1 MNNQLGFI
9 FLLFFNSAS
18 FINAQI
24 VDIPDPLFM
33 QGLIE
38 NDVDD
43 NGDGMIQLSEAES
56 TRSLYLFGR
65 DIKDVSGIENFINL
79 DLLEL
84 GDNDLTAIDVTKIP
98 NLEFLNVCLNDLTEI
113 NLDLNVKL
121 EWLDASNNN
130 LTEIDVSNNINL
142 EEFRASN
149 NNLSQVVLNLN
160 INLDRIDLSINNLDE
175 IEVYNNVNLE
185 RLHIG
190 ENNIKEIDLT
200 NNLLLKEL
208 EADRNSIISLDLS
221 KNIAL
226 KEIDLE
232 NNDLTNIDFTNNIR
246 LEVIQVENNTIREI
260 DLSHN
265 QALKRLII
273 SKNELSELDISE
285 NINLEQLYAASNSI
299 SNIDIGNNL
308 LLESL
313 VLGATDI
320 VNLDISKNL
329 NLEVLVISQTEISE
343 LDLSKNIKL
352 RGLYIMD
359 CKFKEI
365 DLTHNLDLEL
375 FWCFKNEL
383 SQLDLSN
390 NIALY
395 QLWCYDNPLTF
406 LNIKNS
412 SQEYEIKIEGCP
424 QLINICCDREDF
436 DLVQESILLE
446 GYNCEFN
453 TYCSVDPGGINYE
466 VNGSFYFDFN
476 QNGCQ
481 DSFSLPYPKF
491 LVSDSIGEG
500 FFFGNEM
507 GDYRIML
514 PEGKYEISPAIENLE
529 IFTISPPSLDFDL
542 EIDSDRIVQD
552 FCLVPK
558 ELVQDLEVTIIPLD
572 QARPGFETEY
582 KIIYENKGTTVV
594 SGNVKLYYES
604 EFMEYLASE
613 PTADKVN
620 SSFINWDYEDLLPF
634 EQRSIIVTMELNR
647 PTDTPALNGGDV
659 LAFKAVIDPADLVKQ
674 APDNTDC
681 LDQEVVNS
689 YDPNDKRCLE
699 GSSVTEMMIGEYIHY
714 MIRFENTGSAEA
726 VNVIV
731 TDSLDSSKFDVSSIE
746 VVEASHAVKIKVVD
760 NQVAEFYFEDIY
772 LPFDDAN
779 NDGYVVFKIRML
791 PTLTI
796 GDSFENTAQIYFDFN
811 FPIITNTAITS
822 IDMLSA
828 ISTSFENDLGIN
840 VYPNPVSD
848 ILNVEI
854 PTGADY
860 NLYLYNL
867 QGGLV
872 KFWNKNS
879 EMDLSSIA
887 RGVYW
892 LELKDLSTGKTT
904 TQRIILQ

>member
-1 MNNQLGFI
+1 MNYQLVFI

-24 VDIPDPLFM
+24 IDIPDANFK
-33 QGLIE
+33 QALID
-38 NDVDD
+38 NDVDT
-43 NGDGMIQLSEAES
+43 NGDGVIQISEAES
-56 TRSLYLFGR
+56 TTSLYMEDRNISELN
-65 DIKDVSGIENFINL
+65 GIESFINL
-79 DLLEL
+79 KTLDANVNNLSEL
-84 GDNDLTAIDVTKIP
+84 DLTHNIKLERVYVNLNNLNSIDVTGIIS
-98 NLEFLNVCLNDLTEI
+98 LEYLY
-113 NLDLNVKL
+113 
-121 EWLDASNNN
+121 
-130 LTEIDVSNNINL
+130 VS
-142 EEFRASN
+142 F
-149 NNLSQVVLNLN
+149 NNLSQIDLDSN
-160 INLDRIDLSINNLDE
+160 INLKRIDLSVNNLNELDLSKNVS
-175 IEVYNNVNLE
+175 IERISVSDNNLAE
-185 RLHIG
+185 L
-190 ENNIKEIDLT
+190 DLT
-200 NNLLLKEL
+200 KNLKLEEL
-208 EADRNSIISLDLS
+208 EADKNSINNIDLS

-232 NNDLTNIDFTNNIR
+232 NNDLTNIDFTNNVR
-246 LEVIQVENNTIREI
+246 LEVIQIEENTIREI
-260 DLSHN
+260 DLSQN

-273 SKNELSELDISE
+273 SNNELSELDIRK

-329 NLEVLVISQTEISE
+329 NLEALVISQTEISE

-365 DLTHNLDLEL
+365 DLTHNLDLEI
-375 FWCFKNEL
+375 FWCFENEL
-383 SQLDLSN
+383 TQLDLSN

-412 SQEYEIKIEGCP
+412 SQEYEIKIEGCL
-424 QLINICCDREDF
+424 QLTNICCDREDL

-466 VNGSFYFDFN
+466 VYGSFYFDFN

-500 FFFGNEM
+500 LFFGNEM
-507 GDYRIML
+507 GDYGIML
-514 PEGKYEISPAIENLE
+514 PEGKYEVSPVIENLE
-529 IFTISPPSLDFDL
+529 IFNISPPSLEFDL
-542 EIDSDRIVQD
+542 EIDSDIIVQD
-552 FCLVPK
+552 FCLVPE
-558 ELVQDLEVTIIPLD
+558 ELVQDLEITIIPID

-613 PTADKVN
+613 PIEDKVN
-620 SSFINWDYEDLLPF
+620 SYFISWDYEDLLPF

-647 PTDTPALNGGDV
+647 PTDNPALNGGDV
-659 LAFKAVIDPADLVKQ
+659 LAFKAVIDPIDLEKQ
-674 APDNTDC
+674 APDNTAC

-699 GSSVTEMMIGEYIHY
+699 GSSVLEEMIGEYMHY
-714 MIRFENTGSAEA
+714 MIRFENTGSADA

-731 TDSLDSSKFDVSSIE
+731 TDSLDTDKFDVASLEI
-746 VVEASHAVKIKVVD
+746 VEASHSAKVQVIQD
-760 NQVAEFYFEDIY
+760 QVAEFYFEDIF
-772 LPFDDAN
+772 LPFGDDN
-779 NDGYVVFKIRML
+779 NDGYVVFKIRTL
-791 PTLTI
+791 PTLLL

-811 FPIITNTAITS
+811 FPIITNTTNTS
-822 IDMLSA
+822 IDMLST
-828 ISTSFENDLGIN
+828 ISTSFENDLGIS

-848 ILNVEI
+848 ILNIDI

-867 QGGLV
+867 QGGLLE
-872 KFWNKNS
+872 FWNKNL
-879 EMDLSSIA
+879 ELDLSSIP